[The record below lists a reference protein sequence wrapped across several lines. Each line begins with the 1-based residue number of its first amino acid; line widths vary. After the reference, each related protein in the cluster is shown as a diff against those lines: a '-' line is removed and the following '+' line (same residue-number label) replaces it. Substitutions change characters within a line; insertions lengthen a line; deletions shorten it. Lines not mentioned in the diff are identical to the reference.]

1 MNRPTMVL
9 ITHLQT
15 VPEKSPP
22 SSARAVP
29 AAQAPLGE
37 ADALRASLQVLAGS
51 PLSERPLTG
60 LHSVIL
66 APLRRRRGSVECL
79 SFR

>member
-1 MNRPTMVL
+1 MNRPTLVL

-15 VPEKSPP
+15 VQKSPS

-37 ADALRASLQVLAGS
+37 TDALQASLQVLAGS
-51 PLSERPLTG
+51 PLSEQPLTG
-60 LHSVIL
+60 LHSIIL

-79 SFR
+79 SSR